1 MKELFGCR
9 AVDVAWER
17 ARNYLRRVRVLVPSP
32 VKRRVKALLARVSEN
47 ESNERK
53 RLEQMPRYVGGQT
66 QLLGRTIEFVD
77 ACTYLLMYNE
87 FFERQLYRFETASAH
102 PLIIDGGA
110 NIGVSSIYFKR
121 LYPESKVIAFEA
133 DPVIFEV
140 LRRNCSAFGLTEV
153 ELVSKA
159 LWSGETVLSFQPEG
173 SLAGRICE
181 GKQTGF
187 GQTVETCRLRD
198 YLQRPVALLKLDIE
212 GAETEVLRDCAD
224 LLTNVE
230 HIFVEHHSFLDRP
243 QDLHMVINLLQQ
255 AGFRLF
261 IEPASPTPQPLVQR
275 KIICGM
281 DIQLNIFGF
290 RA

>member
-1 MKELFGCR
+1 
-9 AVDVAWER
+9 
-17 ARNYLRRVRVLVPSP
+17 
-32 VKRRVKALLARVSEN
+32 KRRVKAMLARASEN
-47 ESNERK
+47 ESNERE
-53 RLEQMPRYVGGQT
+53 RLEQMPRYVAGQT
-66 QLLGRTIEFVD
+66 QLFGRTIEFVD

-87 FFERQLYRFETASAH
+87 LFERQLYRFETASVH

-110 NIGVSSIYFKR
+110 NIGLSSIYFKC
-121 LYPESKVIAFEA
+121 LYPESKIIAFEA

-153 ELVSKA
+153 ELVPKA
-159 LWSGETVLSFQPEG
+159 LWGSETVLSFQPEG

-181 GKQTGF
+181 GKQAGV
-187 GQTVETCRLRD
+187 GKAVETRRLRD

-224 LLTNVE
+224 LLTNAE

-243 QDLHMVINLLQQ
+243 QDLHIVINLLQQ

-261 IEPASPTPQPLVQR
+261 IEAAAPQVHLPPASS
-275 KIICGM
+275 
-281 DIQLNIFGF
+281 
-290 RA
+290 

>member
-1 MKELFGCR
+1 ML
-9 AVDVAWER
+9 AW
-17 ARNYLRRVRVLVPSP
+17 A
-32 VKRRVKALLARVSEN
+32 SEN
-47 ESNERK
+47 ESNERE

-87 FFERQLYRFETASAH
+87 LFERQLYRFETASTH

-110 NIGVSSIYFKR
+110 NIGVSSIYFKC

-153 ELVSKA
+153 ELVRKA
-159 LWSGETVLSFQPEG
+159 LWSGETVVSFQPEG

-181 GKQTGF
+181 GERTAVGK
-187 GQTVETCRLRD
+187 TVETCRLRD

-230 HIFVEHHSFLDRP
+230 QIFVEHHSFLHRP
-243 QDLHMVINLLQQ
+243 QDLHIVINLLQQ

-261 IEPASPTPQPLVQR
+261 IEPAAPAPQPLVQR
-275 KIICGM
+275 NIICGM
-281 DIQLNIFGF
+281 DVQLNIFGF